1 MRKLTLFAASFLT
14 FSALAQSPCPQRNEP
29 GVYTVQPGD
38 DWSFIARE
46 FDISVREL
54 KEQNGY
60 RDGDVLEPCTPLFI
74 KKSPEK
80 TRAKVAKQ
88 GGEVH
93 KVRTGERISD
103 IARTYGYTE
112 ERFREFNGL
121 SDNEEVNIGA
131 VLWNTH
137 CNCADVR
144 TANAEKP
151 KSSNARDYASD
162 FDDKERGLASKQE
175 DARRDAQ
182 KSGLSKSFSK
192 TTMSKEEG
200 DMITEI
206 NLLRSDPKSY
216 ARFVEAWQKEHPQTN
231 NKVVKELIDEL
242 RNTSRLGLLQPEEC
256 LYTTAKK
263 HAKDQKGTAR
273 RAGVPQCRGRR
284 GKFSGLHQLHPR
296 SHDRD
301 AHRRQQPRPQQPQKR
316 VGCQLDHCGLPQ
328 GRKDWQAG
336 QPLDTDVRAVT
347 TSPSGGGAAACS
359 LISRRC
365 LSGVPKSQ
373 CFGGCADRCSSPSR
387 LCAAMSGS
395 FLRSR
400 P

>member
-263 HAKDQKGTAR
+263 HAKDQKGTGSEFSHKASDGR
-273 RAGVPQCRGRR
+273 WPWQRVVRECPNAEDGGENFLACTNSIREAMIVMLTDANNPDRSNRKNVLDANWTTVACHKAGKIGKQDNLWIQMFGR
-284 GKFSGLHQLHPR
+284 
-296 SHDRD
+296 
-301 AHRRQQPRPQQPQKR
+301 
-316 VGCQLDHCGLPQ
+316 
-328 GRKDWQAG
+328 
-336 QPLDTDVRAVT
+336 
-347 TSPSGGGAAACS
+347 
-359 LISRRC
+359 
-365 LSGVPKSQ
+365 
-373 CFGGCADRCSSPSR
+373 
-387 LCAAMSGS
+387 
-395 FLRSR
+395 
-400 P
+400 